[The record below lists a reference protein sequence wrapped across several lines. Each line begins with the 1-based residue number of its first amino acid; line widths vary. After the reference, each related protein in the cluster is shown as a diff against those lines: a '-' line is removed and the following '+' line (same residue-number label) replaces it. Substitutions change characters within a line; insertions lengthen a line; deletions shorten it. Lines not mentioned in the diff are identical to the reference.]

1 MQFYISGSSDGI
13 LSEYYC
19 LYCTKSSLYLGTI
32 RKEGRIRRTSNQEN
46 VELIL
51 EMVQGDSTYKKTDF
65 NNNDND
71 NDNYNDNNNDND
83 NDFLD
88 KA

>member
-1 MQFYISGSSDGI
+1 
-13 LSEYYC
+13 
-19 LYCTKSSLYLGTI
+19 
-32 RKEGRIRRTSNQEN
+32 
-46 VELIL
+46 
-51 EMVQGDSTYKKTDF
+51 MVQGDSTYKKTDF